1 MNKTIIRHAWALA
14 VPMLLAVSC
23 KENVS
28 GALDKGQ
35 LGVTALCDT
44 EATVKAAVAPGSD
57 MVFSVSVYDG
67 NNGLAAQVADH
78 NDLAGNPFSLPS
90 GTYRI
95 EILNG
100 DPSVDA
106 AFDAPVYFGQTNATV
121 KPDRLTSATVTAT
134 LANVMASV
142 SLDETIAE
150 HFVSTSVTVSNASG
164 ASLTFS
170 SDEDNYDKTGYFK
183 VDGGLSWSVDFVTP
197 EGIHYYNS
205 ASYSDVKAREHYEF
219 AFSVKEV
226 VDGNGKIALR
236 LIVDDSV
243 NVQDYDLTLDFDNR
257 SMPSYATNTEF
268 VLTQQPSFP
277 MGDKTP
283 KQFYFSAPKGAK
295 SLVITVVGA
304 QKSTSYYELVG
315 ASESLIAELDAL
327 GIKTSAVAYGAQT
340 ANVDITDYIASL
352 EIGTYRLILSI
363 YDIKGHMASVD
374 MSFIIMSDVDV
385 DMVSA
390 EPWAKFAVVKAK
402 WYTQEVPEGIGF
414 CYRLAGTSE
423 WTKLAAT
430 AIEPDAETKTYSAV
444 IPGLQ
449 PSSSYEVKAVTS
461 SQDDTRIFT
470 FATEAAPSLYNLS
483 FDDWYKD
490 GQVWYPYLQGSNP
503 TVWDSANKATAS
515 FIGSSTTPE
524 ESVVVSGKA
533 ARMESKY
540 AMIAFAAGNL
550 YVGKFNKIAGMGAD
564 LDWGTPFSGRPV
576 ALKGHYNYK
585 SMPIDRTDN
594 AHSSF
599 KGSAD
604 KCQIQILLTDWDKP
618 FNINTNSG
626 VFVDFDNDPHIIGYS
641 VLTSDETT
649 NGYREFTLPIHY
661 RNNRI
666 PKYIVVVCASSYMG
680 DYFTG
685 GVGSTLY
692 VDEFSLVYDID
703 SLTAEEQAIVN
714 FRQ

>member
-1 MNKTIIRHAWALA
+1 MRHAWALTA
-14 VPMLLAVSC
+14 ALLLAISC
-23 KENVS
+23 KENVTGS
-28 GALDKGQ
+28 LSRGQ

-44 EATVKAAVAPGSD
+44 EASVKAALAPGDD
-57 MVFSVSVYDG
+57 MVFAVSVFDE
-67 NNGLAAQVADH
+67 NNT
-78 NDLAGNPFSLPS
+78 LAGHVDDHKELSANPFSLPA

-95 EILNG
+95 EIVNG
-100 DPSVDA
+100 DPSVEA
-106 AFDAPVYFGQTNATV
+106 AFDAPVYSGQANATV
-121 KPDRLTSATVTAT
+121 KPDKLTSATVTAT

-142 SLDETIAE
+142 ALDETIAA

-170 SDEDNYDKTGYFK
+170 STEDNYDKIGYFK
-183 VDGGLSWSVDFVTP
+183 ADGSLNWSIDFVTP
-197 EGIHYYNS
+197 EGIHYYS
-205 ASYSDVKAREHYEF
+205 SQFYTDVKAREHYQF
-219 AFSVKEV
+219 TFSVKEV

-257 SMPSYATNTEF
+257 SMPSYATNSEF

-283 KQFYFSAPKGAK
+283 KQFYFSAPKGTK
-295 SLVITVVGA
+295 SLVITVMGA
-304 QKSTSYYELVG
+304 QKASSYYELVG
-315 ASESLIAELDAL
+315 ASANTVGELDAM

-340 ANVDITDYIASL
+340 ATVDITDYIASL
-352 EIGTYRLILSI
+352 EIGAYRLILSI
-363 YDIKGHMASVD
+363 YDVKGHMASVD
-374 MSFIIMSDVDV
+374 MNFTIMSDVDV
-385 DMVSA
+385 DMISA
-390 EPWAKFAVVKAK
+390 SPWAKFAVVKAK
-402 WYTQEVPEGIGF
+402 WYTQDVPDGISF

-423 WTKLAAT
+423 WTRLAAT
-430 AIEPDAETKTYSAV
+430 AVEPDMDAKTYSAV

-449 PSSSYEVKAVTS
+449 PSSSYEVKAVTATE
-461 SQDDTRIFT
+461 DDTRIFT

-524 ESVVVSGKA
+524 ESLVVKGKA

-564 LDWGTPFSGRPV
+564 LDWGTPFTGRPV
-576 ALKGHYNYK
+576 ALKGYYNYK
-585 SMPIDRTDN
+585 SVAIDRTDN

-599 KGSAD
+599 KGAAD
-604 KCQIQILLTDWDKP
+604 KCQIQILLTDWDEP

-626 VFVDFDNDPHIIGYS
+626 KFVDFDNDNHIIGYG
-641 VLTSDETT
+641 VFTSDETT
-649 NGYREFTLPIHY
+649 NGYREFTLPIQY

-692 VDEFSLVYDID
+692 VDEFSLEYDIAE
-703 SLTAEEQAIVN
+703 LTPAEQALVN